1 MARIID
7 PGELSKQFQDTIRGK
22 VEALPTRLR
31 IVGLLANQDEAARTY
46 AAYTRKGCERV
57 GIEFELREVPR
68 LTLEDEIARINQDPE
83 VHGVLIYYP
92 IFGVARDNYLKDL
105 VDPRKDIEGLSTHWI
120 KRLYNNQRTDDAG
133 HKAILP
139 CTPLAVVKLLAAA
152 GTHNPEAARPLSH
165 HTITVFN
172 RSEVVGRPLASM
184 LANDGAHIYSFD
196 EYGPLE
202 ITPTDVRETD
212 ISREDALARSSIVI
226 TGVPSPLFPPIEA
239 GEIGQDVVCLNF
251 STIRNFTDEAR
262 DAAGVFVPRVGP
274 MTVTMVLRNAVRL
287 YHNYHQE
294 TV

>member
-1 MARIID
+1 MTHQIID
-7 PGELSKQFQDTIRGK
+7 PTELSKQFQDTIRAD
-22 VEALPTRLR
+22 VEGLPTRLR

-46 AAYTRKGCERV
+46 ATYTRKGCERV
-57 GIEFELREVPR
+57 GISFELREVPR
-68 LTLEDEIARINQDPE
+68 LKLEDEIRRINQDPE

-120 KRLYNNQRTDDAG
+120 QRLYDNERTDALG

-152 GTHNPEAARPLSH
+152 GAHDPEADKPLGH
-165 HTITVFN
+165 HTITIFN

-196 EYGPLE
+196 EFGPLE
-202 ITPTDVRETD
+202 ITPTEVHETD
-212 ISREDALARSSIVI
+212 ITRADALARSSIVI
-226 TGVPSPLFPPIEA
+226 TGVPAVSFPHVDASELRDRPI
-239 GEIGQDVVCLNF
+239 CLNF
-251 STIRNFTDEAR
+251 STIRNFTDAAREAAR
-262 DAAGVFVPRVGP
+262 VFVPRVGP

-287 YHNYHQE
+287 YHNYHA
-294 TV
+294 